1 MKRKEFLSEL
11 EKKLHLLE
19 EAEIKDIINEYKDHI
34 DEKIKS
40 GQTEEE
46 AISDFGDIND
56 LVDEI
61 LSAYKINTKY
71 NKNSEFNRNFD
82 NFISKVVAFFKDIA
96 KKLEQKDS
104 KEIIDLIVKIV
115 IILVLLGLLQI
126 PLHILNNAFTNF
138 LYNIPVV
145 SEILIVLW
153 RLLSS
158 VLGIVIWIV
167 LLFYGIKYLL
177 NKELN
182 VNGKSISEH
191 IDEEIKKEQEK
202 QSKPNKKEE
211 KIYENKTNSEQIR
224 NNDETRSVLY
234 ITFSI
239 ILKFF
244 AIIFNIGFIT
254 IIVGLSVAL
263 AVIIGLMF
271 SGVFLIEIAF
281 VLLGLIIIFGSLVG
295 ITNHVSFKVV
305 R

>member
-46 AISDFGDIND
+46 AINDFGDIDD
-56 LVDEI
+56 LVNEI

-71 NKNSEFNRNFD
+71 NKNSEFNQKFD
-82 NFISKVVAFFKDIA
+82 DFMSKVVAFFKDIA

-115 IILVLLGLLQI
+115 IILIILGFLQI

-145 SEILIVLW
+145 SNFLIVIW
-153 RLLSS
+153 KLLSS
-158 VLGIVIWIV
+158 LLGIIIWVIV
-167 LLFYGIKYLL
+167 LFYGIKYLL

-211 KIYENKTNSEQIR
+211 KVYENKTNSEQIR
-224 NNDETRSVLY
+224 NNDETRSALY

-244 AIIFNIGFIT
+244 AIIFNIAFIA

-263 AVIIGLMF
+263 AFIIGLMF
-271 SGVFLIEIAF
+271 SGVFLIEISF
-281 VLLGLIIIFGSLVG
+281 VLLGLIIIFGSIVG
-295 ITNHVSFKVV
+295 MINHVSFKVV